1 MPETALQTA
10 RSVQKEGHRSRG
22 SPQPRYS
29 PWWGWLP
36 LQPGSSVLE
45 QRSTSS
51 QGQAT
56 TTDQAHAS
64 KSLTTRQTEILA
76 SSPEPMNFESLSS
89 HLERIVRPGPL
100 LLDND
105 ADRFIH
111 TFQFAY
117 WDLPSCKWKR
127 NTDILWF
134 SSYRVIKGRMA
145 LA

>member
-1 MPETALQTA
+1 MRGTTLQTA
-10 RSVQKEGHRSRG
+10 SSVQEEGHRSRG
-22 SPQPRYS
+22 SPQPWYS

-36 LQPGSSVLE
+36 LHPGSSVVE

-64 KSLTTRQTEILA
+64 KSLTARQTEILA
-76 SSPEPMNFESLSS
+76 SSPEPMSFESLSN
-89 HLERIVRPGPL
+89 HPEWIVRPGPL
-100 LLDND
+100 LLGND

-117 WDLPSCKWKR
+117 WDLPPCKWKR

-134 SSYRVIKGRMA
+134 SPYRVIKSRMA